1 MVPLGVT
8 SHHRC
13 LYILHLPRLRAGVVG
28 RLLALRVLCKMIV
41 SNRLG
46 LASLASD
53 ALREPLDVL
62 GDQTA
67 LGVSRST
74 GYQGAQRLTCLSET

>member
-1 MVPLGVT
+1 MVPLGGT

-28 RLLALRVLCKMIV
+28 RLLALRVLCKMIA
-41 SNRLG
+41 SNCLG
-46 LASLASD
+46 LASLATD

-62 GDQTA
+62 GDQAAA

-74 GYQGAQRLTCLSET
+74 GFQ